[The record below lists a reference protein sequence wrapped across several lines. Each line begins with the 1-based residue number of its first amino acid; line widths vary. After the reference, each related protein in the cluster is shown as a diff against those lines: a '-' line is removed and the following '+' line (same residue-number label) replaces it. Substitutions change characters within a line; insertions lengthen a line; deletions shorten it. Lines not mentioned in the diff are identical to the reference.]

1 MLQVDPG
8 ILRARQQPESA
19 PQAEV
24 LTTQETL
31 LAVRALIRR
40 QFPVIALTV
49 LVCVALATTY
59 CMTAAKRYTA
69 TGALLIDS
77 RKTQQPMQQQSSP
90 MGVDQ
95 PLDSPTVDSQVEILK
110 SEKVALAVIK
120 DLDLIHDSEF
130 VSNERTWLSSV
141 VDLLFSHEQSSD
153 YSLTRQVLL
162 RFQKQL
168 TVKRRAL
175 TYVIEI
181 AFKSRDPDTS
191 SRIANAVA
199 EAYIVDSLEAKYQ
212 ASKRA
217 AGWLQDRMKELRAQ
231 ASSADRAVV
240 DFKAKNNIVDTGG
253 RLLNEQQLAEIN
265 SSLTIA
271 RAQTAE
277 AQARYDRLSSIL
289 KDENRNVNDL
299 FNDIA
304 TVTDSLR
311 NDVITRLRQ
320 QYLDLAGR
328 EADWSKR
335 YGDQHLAV
343 VNLRNQMR
351 EIRKSIGDELRR
363 IGETYKSD
371 LEIAK
376 AREASV
382 QASLQSTI
390 DQSNDTSQAQ
400 IVLRDLESNA
410 QSSRAL
416 ADNFLQLY
424 MLSVQQQSFPMTDAR
439 LITDASPPLTN
450 SDPKTLL
457 ILFAAI
463 VGGGGLGFG
472 IGWMRD
478 ALDRVIRTRND
489 IETVLGINCLAV
501 TPRVDK
507 VDDPK
512 SNEARLKK
520 RPGLIT
526 STLAPVF
533 NFGRVLTFSR
543 DRSHD
548 EGPRVAAPAADLT
561 RAASPNGTLTIRD
574 GVMRY
579 VQDAP
584 FSRYTEAIRSIK
596 VAADIVFMDHKTK
609 VLGFTSTL
617 PNEGKTTISTSLAQ
631 ILAQGGNKV
640 VLVDADLRNPSLTRA
655 LMPNAEQGLIEVVLG
670 KIDLDAAIV
679 TDPVTQLAF
688 LPAVIPSRIAQTSEI
703 LSSAAMSKTID
714 RLRSKFDW
722 VIVDLSPLAPVIDVR
737 STVRFIDA
745 YVLVVEWG
753 RTQRD
758 VILHALKDAPMLQD
772 HIIGAVLNKT
782 NIDVLNRYDTY
793 RGNYYYNQYYHRYG
807 YVD

>member
-8 ILRARQQPESA
+8 ILRARRSEPEHE
-19 PQAEV
+19 PEL
-24 LTTQETL
+24 LTSQDSL
-31 LAVRALIRR
+31 LAIRALIWR
-40 QFPVIALTV
+40 QFPVITLTL
-49 LVCVALATTY
+49 LVCIGLASTY
-59 CMTAAKRYTA
+59 IMTSAKRYTS
-69 TGALLIDS
+69 TGVLLIDS
-77 RKTQQPMQQQSSP
+77 RKTQQPLQQQQSP

-120 DLDLIHDSEF
+120 DLDLIHDPEF
-130 VSNERTWLSSV
+130 VSQDGGGLLTPV
-141 VDLLFSHEQSSD
+141 IDLLFGHDEPSENR
-153 YSLTRQVLL
+153 LTRSVLM
-162 RFQKQL
+162 RFSKQL

-175 TYVIEI
+175 TYVIEVS
-181 AFKSRDPDTS
+181 FKSRDPELS
-191 SRIANAVA
+191 ARVANAIA

-231 ASSADRAVV
+231 ASAADRAVV

-253 RLLNEQQLAEIN
+253 RLLNEQQLAETN
-265 SSLTIA
+265 SALTIA

-277 AQARYDRLSSIL
+277 AQARYDRLASIL
-289 KDENRNVNDL
+289 KDENKDVNSL
-299 FNDIA
+299 VNDIA

-320 QYLDLAGR
+320 QYLDLAAR
-328 EADWSKR
+328 EADWAKR
-335 YGDQHLAV
+335 YGSDHLAV

-382 QASLQSTI
+382 QSSLQSTI

-457 ILFAAI
+457 VLFVAV
-463 VGGGGLGFG
+463 VGGGVFGFALA
-472 IGWMRD
+472 WMRD
-478 ALDRVIRTRND
+478 ALDRVVRTRTD
-489 IETVLGINCLAV
+489 IESVLGMNALAV
-501 TPRVDK
+501 APRI
-507 VDDPK
+507 VDDAG
-512 SNEARLKK
+512 NGELHRK
-520 RPGLIT
+520 RRHRVT
-526 STLAPVF
+526 AWALAPVVYL
-533 NFGRVLTFSR
+533 GRTLKLGLG
-543 DRSHD
+543 RSTR
-548 EGPRVAAPAADLT
+548 GTNANRLVGAANAMSTSGSLA
-561 RAASPNGTLTIRD
+561 IRD

-584 FSRYTEAIRSIK
+584 FSRYTEAMRSIK

-617 PNEGKTTISTSLAQ
+617 PNEGKTTISASFAQ
-631 ILAQGGNKV
+631 ILAQGGSKV
-640 VLVDADLRNPSLTRA
+640 VLVDADLRNPSLTRSLTPTA
-655 LMPNAEQGLIEVVLG
+655 TRGLIEVVLDNL
-670 KIDLDAAIV
+670 DLDSAIV
-679 TDPVTQLAF
+679 MDPVTKLAF

-703 LSSAAMSKTID
+703 LSSPAMAKVIE
-714 RLRSKFDW
+714 RLRERFDW
-722 VIVDLSPLAPVIDVR
+722 IVVDLSPLAPVIDVR
-737 STVRFIDA
+737 STARFIDA
-745 YVLVVEWG
+745 YVLIVEWG
-753 RTQRD
+753 RTKTD
-758 VILHALKDAPMLQD
+758 VIRQALRDAPMLQN
-772 HIIGAVLNKT
+772 HIIGAVLNKA

-793 RGNYYYNQYYHRYG
+793 GGNYYYNQYYHRYG

>member
-19 PQAEV
+19 AQSEFP
-24 LTTQETL
+24 TSQETL
-31 LAVRALIRR
+31 LALRALIRR
-40 QFPVIALTV
+40 QFPAIAMTV
-49 LVCVALATTY
+49 LVCVALASAY

-69 TGALLIDS
+69 TGVLLIDS
-77 RKTQQPMQQQSSP
+77 RKTQQPMQQQQSP
-90 MGVDQ
+90 MGVDT

-120 DLDLIHDSEF
+120 DLDLIHDPEF
-130 VSNERTWLSSV
+130 VSNERSWLSSV
-141 VDLLFSHEQSSD
+141 TDLLFSREQSSD
-153 YSLTRQVLL
+153 LTLTRQVLIKFL
-162 RFQKQL
+162 KQL
-168 TVKRRAL
+168 TIKRRAL

-181 AFKSRDPDTS
+181 SFKARDAETS
-191 SRIANAVA
+191 ARIANAVA

-212 ASKRA
+212 SSKRA

-231 ASSADRAVV
+231 ASAADRAVV

-253 RLLNEQQLAEIN
+253 RLLSEQQLAEIN

-271 RAQTAE
+271 KAQTAE

-320 QYLDLAGR
+320 QYLDLAAR

-382 QASLQSTI
+382 QSSLQSTI

-457 ILFAAI
+457 IIFAAI

-489 IETVLGINCLAV
+489 IETTLGINCLAV
-501 TPRVDK
+501 TPRIDQ

-512 SNEARLKK
+512 AAARLK
-520 RPGLIT
+520 RPSGLI
-526 STLAPVF
+526 SSALGPVF
-533 NFGRVLTFSR
+533 GIGRVLKFSR
-543 DRSHD
+543 DRSGS
-548 EGPRVAAPAADLT
+548 EGPRVAPTTDVARTAT
-561 RAASPNGTLTIRD
+561 PNSLTIRD

-631 ILAQGGNKV
+631 ILAQSGAKV
-640 VLVDADLRNPSLTRA
+640 ILIDADLRNPSLTRA
-655 LMPNAEQGLIEVVLG
+655 LMPTAQQGLIEVVLG

-679 TDPVTQLAF
+679 TDPETQLAF

-722 VIVDLSPLAPVIDVR
+722 IIVDLSPLAPVIDVR
-737 STVRFIDA
+737 STARFIDA
-745 YVLVVEWG
+745 YVLIVEWG

-758 VILHALKDAPMLQD
+758 VIQHALKDAPMLHD
-772 HIIGAVLNKT
+772 HIIGAVLNKA
-782 NIDVLNRYDTY
+782 NIDVLSRYDSY

>member
-8 ILRARQQPESA
+8 ILRARQQSESA
-19 PQAEV
+19 PQPEV
-24 LTTQETL
+24 LTTQETV
-31 LAVRALIRR
+31 LALRALIRR
-40 QFPVIALTV
+40 QFPAIAMTV
-49 LVCVALATTY
+49 LVCVALASAY

-77 RKTQQPMQQQSSP
+77 RKTQQPLQQQQSP

-120 DLDLIHDSEF
+120 DLDLIHDPEF

-141 VDLLFSHEQSSD
+141 VDLLFSREQSSD
-153 YSLTRQVLL
+153 LTLTRQVLIKFL
-162 RFQKQL
+162 KQL
-168 TVKRRAL
+168 SVKRRAL

-181 AFKSRDPDTS
+181 SFKSRDPETS
-191 SRIANAVA
+191 ARIANAVA

-212 ASKRA
+212 SSKRA

-231 ASSADRAVV
+231 ASAADRAVV

-253 RLLNEQQLAEIN
+253 RLLNEQQLAETN
-265 SSLTIA
+265 SALTIA
-271 RAQTAE
+271 KAQTAE

-289 KDENRNVNDL
+289 KDENRNTNDL

-320 QYLDLAGR
+320 QYLDLAAR
-328 EADWSKR
+328 EADWAKR

-371 LEIAK
+371 LDIAK

-382 QASLQSTI
+382 QATLQSTI

-457 ILFAAI
+457 IVFAAI
-463 VGGGGLGFG
+463 VGGGALGFG

-489 IETVLGINCLAV
+489 IETTLGINCLAV
-501 TPRVDK
+501 TPRIDQVDN
-507 VDDPK
+507 PK
-512 SNEARLKK
+512 AEARLK
-520 RPGLIT
+520 RSPGLIT
-526 STLAPVF
+526 SALGPVLGI
-533 NFGRVLTFSR
+533 GRVLKFSR
-543 DRSHD
+543 DRSSS
-548 EGPRVAAPAADLT
+548 EGPRATPSTDVART
-561 RAASPNGTLTIRD
+561 ASANGSLTIRD

-631 ILAQGGNKV
+631 ILAQSGAKV
-640 VLVDADLRNPSLTRA
+640 VLIDADLRNPSLTRA
-655 LMPNAEQGLIEVVLG
+655 LMPTAQQGLIEVVLG

-679 TDPVTQLAF
+679 TDPETQLAF

-722 VIVDLSPLAPVIDVR
+722 IIVDLSPLAPVIDVR
-737 STVRFIDA
+737 STARFIDA
-745 YVLVVEWG
+745 YVLIVEWG

-758 VILHALKDAPMLQD
+758 VIQHALKDAPMLQD

-782 NIDVLNRYDTY
+782 NIDVLSRYDSY